1 LVKKVALNGCIID
14 KYALQSRAVNRPLIA
29 TNHIE
34 QTGEKSIM
42 KMTKKKAA
50 IGVAIIIA
58 LVAIWSVMKPAPA
71 EAAEMKVY
79 GSLNYMLSNNENAS
93 GVATSKAE
101 NNGSSIGVDLT
112 SPLSEGV
119 DGFAKLEVEI
129 DADDSGSSPFDSKLA
144 YAGIDMG
151 DAGVL
156 SAGRQDSVFKGAV
169 TSKTDVFPE
178 YGGSAAQKLF
188 SRDSHTVTYSN
199 SLGAI
204 QFDNLIKVDG
214 TTGKSG
220 VDVYETAA
228 TMDLSDSLNIGVAY
242 TDDKVNAVEYKG
254 AGVTFDISDA
264 TSIGYNHTRKE
275 VESTKIETTANE
287 VVASHLIGATTFSV
301 GYGEIE
307 DGNKY
312 TTVGAEKK
320 IGENFSL
327 YGAFQQTDVP
337 TGVDTQDAAAG
348 IKFTF

>member
-1 LVKKVALNGCIID
+1 
-14 KYALQSRAVNRPLIA
+14 
-29 TNHIE
+29 
-34 QTGEKSIM
+34 M

-101 NNGSSIGVDLT
+101 NNGSSIGVDFT

-188 SRDSHTVTYSN
+188 SRDSHTVAYSK
-199 SLGAI
+199 SLGAV

-301 GYGEIE
+301 GYGKIE

-320 IGENFSL
+320 IGESFSL

>member
-1 LVKKVALNGCIID
+1 
-14 KYALQSRAVNRPLIA
+14 
-29 TNHIE
+29 
-34 QTGEKSIM
+34 M

-119 DGFAKLEVEI
+119 DGFAKLEVSI
-129 DADDSGSSPFDSKLA
+129 DADDSGSTPFDSKLA

-156 SAGRQDSVFKGAV
+156 SAGRQNSVFKGAV

-199 SLGAI
+199 SLGAV

-275 VESTKIETTANE
+275 VESTKVETTANE
-287 VVASHLIGATTFSV
+287 VVASHLIGATTISV

-320 IGENFSL
+320 IGESFSL

-348 IKFTF
+348 IKFIF

>member
-1 LVKKVALNGCIID
+1 
-14 KYALQSRAVNRPLIA
+14 
-29 TNHIE
+29 
-34 QTGEKSIM
+34 M

-119 DGFAKLEVEI
+119 DGFAKLEVSI
-129 DADDSGSSPFDSKLA
+129 DADDSGSTPFDSKLA

-156 SAGRQDSVFKGAV
+156 SAGRQNSVFKGAV

-199 SLGAI
+199 NLGAV

-275 VESTKIETTANE
+275 VESTKVETTANE
-287 VVASHLIGATTFSV
+287 VVASHLIGATTISV

-320 IGENFSL
+320 IGESFSL

-348 IKFTF
+348 IKFIF

>member
-1 LVKKVALNGCIID
+1 M
-14 KYALQSRAVNRPLIA
+14 IA
-29 TNHIE
+29 INHIE

-58 LVAIWSVMKPAPA
+58 LVAIWSVLKPAPA

-79 GSLNYMLSNNENAS
+79 GSLNYMISNNENAS

-101 NNGSSIGVDLT
+101 NNGSSIGVDFT
-112 SPLSEGV
+112 SNLSEGI
-119 DGFAKLEVEI
+119 DGFAKLEVAI
-129 DADDSGSSPFDSKLA
+129 DADDSGSTPFDSKLA

-151 DAGVL
+151 DKGML
-156 SAGRQDSVFKGAV
+156 SAGRQNSVFKGAV

-178 YGGSAAQKLF
+178 FGGSAAQKLF
-188 SRDSHTVTYSN
+188 SRDSHTVVYSN
-199 SLGAI
+199 SIGAI
-204 QFDNLIKVDG
+204 QFDNLVKVDG

-228 TMDLSDSLNIGVAY
+228 SMDLTDKLNIGVAY
-242 TDDKVNAVEYKG
+242 TDDKVNSVEYKG
-254 AGVTFDISDA
+254 AGVTFDLTDA
-264 TSIGYNHTRKE
+264 TSIGYTHTIKA
-275 VESTKIETTANE
+275 VESTSLDTKANE
-287 VVASHLIGATTFSV
+287 VVGSHTIGATTFSV
-301 GYGEIE
+301 GYGEIV

-320 IGENFSL
+320 IGSNFSM
-327 YGAFQQTDVP
+327 YAGYEMTDVVSG
-337 TGVDTQDAAAG
+337 TDTNDMAAG

>member
-1 LVKKVALNGCIID
+1 
-14 KYALQSRAVNRPLIA
+14 
-29 TNHIE
+29 
-34 QTGEKSIM
+34 M

-101 NNGSSIGVDLT
+101 NNGSSIGVDFT

-119 DGFAKLEVEI
+119 DGFAKLEVSI
-129 DADDSGSSPFDSKLA
+129 DADDSGSTPFDSKLA

-156 SAGRQDSVFKGAV
+156 SAGRQNSVFKGAV

-199 SLGAI
+199 SLGAV

-287 VVASHLIGATTFSV
+287 VVASHLIGATTISV

-320 IGENFSL
+320 IGESFSL

>member
-1 LVKKVALNGCIID
+1 
-14 KYALQSRAVNRPLIA
+14 
-29 TNHIE
+29 
-34 QTGEKSIM
+34 M

-50 IGVAIIIA
+50 VGVAIIVA

-156 SAGRQDSVFKGAV
+156 SAGRQNSVFKGAV

-188 SRDSHTVTYSN
+188 SRESHTVVYSK
-199 SLGAI
+199 SLGAV

-287 VVASHLIGATTFSV
+287 VVASHLIGATTISV

>member
-1 LVKKVALNGCIID
+1 
-14 KYALQSRAVNRPLIA
+14 
-29 TNHIE
+29 
-34 QTGEKSIM
+34 M

-119 DGFAKLEVEI
+119 DGFAKLEVSI

-156 SAGRQDSVFKGAV
+156 SAGRQNSVFKGAV

-199 SLGAI
+199 NLGAV

-275 VESTKIETTANE
+275 VESTKVETTANE
-287 VVASHLIGATTFSV
+287 VVASHLIGATTISV

-320 IGENFSL
+320 IGESFSL

-348 IKFTF
+348 IKFIF

>member
-1 LVKKVALNGCIID
+1 
-14 KYALQSRAVNRPLIA
+14 
-29 TNHIE
+29 
-34 QTGEKSIM
+34 M

-71 EAAEMKVY
+71 EAAEMKAY
-79 GSLNYMLSNNENAS
+79 GSLNYMLSNNEDANGKSTA
-93 GVATSKAE
+93 KAE
-101 NNGSSIGVDLT
+101 NNGSSIGVDFN
-112 SPLSEGV
+112 SNIAEGI
-119 DGFAKLEVEI
+119 DGFAKLEVDI

-156 SAGRQDSVFKGAV
+156 SAGRQNSVFKGAV

-178 YGGSAAQKLF
+178 FGGSAAQKLF
-188 SRDSHTVTYSN
+188 SRDSHTVIYSN

-204 QFDNLIKVDG
+204 QIDNLVKVDG
-214 TTGKSG
+214 STGKSG

-228 TMDLSDSLNIGVAY
+228 SMDLTDKLNIGVAY
-242 TDDKVNAVEYKG
+242 TDDKVNSVEYKG
-254 AGVTFDISDA
+254 AGITFDLSDA
-264 TSIGYNHTRKE
+264 TSVAYTHTIKA
-275 VESTKIETTANE
+275 VESTSLDTKANE
-287 VVASHLIGATTFSV
+287 VTGSHTIGATTFSA
-301 GYGEIE
+301 GYGEIV

-320 IGENFSL
+320 FGDNFSM
-327 YGAFQQTDVP
+327 YGAFQQTDVVS
-337 TGVDTQDAAAG
+337 GVDTQDMAAG

>member
-1 LVKKVALNGCIID
+1 
-14 KYALQSRAVNRPLIA
+14 
-29 TNHIE
+29 
-34 QTGEKSIM
+34 M

-101 NNGSSIGVDLT
+101 NNGSSIGVDFT

-119 DGFAKLEVEI
+119 DGFAKLEVSI

-188 SRDSHTVTYSN
+188 SRDSHTVAYSK
-199 SLGAI
+199 SLGAV

-320 IGENFSL
+320 IGESFSL